1 MPASKYTNNIHNMMV
16 GKQMP
21 LSKNDLKKVYKNLIK
36 LVRPKNRMLPWM
48 ALDFECCCKQ
58 QDEKYVGL
66 RTFGKF

>member
-1 MPASKYTNNIHNMMV
+1 MMV

-21 LSKNDLKKVYKNLIK
+21 LSKNEKKSISKFIRTSFKTLIK